1 MGKSKPATQK
11 PKAAPAPKLDAY
23 GHPPG
28 HKLYGL
34 EPQFGAWWHPTNHPP
49 LRRHLIMF
57 RGGLEKY
64 PQSLGRAE
72 HFKAATQIL
81 WGPRNARKKFLWHPW
96 AERMLEAACAEMDK
110 SPKNFLAVAGCAS
123 SGKCLA
129 PETPVLKFDGSVV
142 PAKDIRPGDLLMG
155 DDSTPRKVLVTNPG
169 RSNMVRIVPYSG
181 DSWEC
186 NDDHILVLKRTWS
199 GASSKRRVGETV
211 EISVK
216 DYLATSA
223 GFKRR
228 HRLYLIGV
236 EFPETPV
243 EVDPRVYGI
252 WLGDGATSRPIFH
265 LPDTGTKEP
274 LYRYVINTLERA
286 GLAVTSRVY
295 DGSRIPTLIAG
306 MGAGKPSV
314 FTDLV
319 RESSGVVGGQP
330 TREGEKRILRRYLIN
345 SRRVRSELL
354 AGILDT
360 DGYTQGTYVEFSCAL
375 KGLSEDVAYLA
386 RSLGFRVS
394 VTPRFTSCQG
404 KKFLSYRLNISGD
417 FSGIPFMRLRV
428 VDKKLRKASEA
439 VGFKVE
445 QLGEGDWYGWTLDGN
460 GRFLL
465 GDFTVTHNT
474 DWAAVWAII
483 NFLCLPEKTMVIVTS
498 TTLKDSR
505 KRIWGSI
512 RDYWQAI
519 PGRAPGKLVD
529 SQGLIRYDL
538 GGNEASDKS
547 GITLVAAEKSKDKE
561 ALGKLI
567 GFKADRLILIAD
579 ELPELGESV
588 VGAAYSNL
596 ANNPS
601 FQMIGLGNPSSYYDA
616 FGVFAKPKAGW
627 ASINAGSEEWET
639 ERGVCIRFDGE
650 KSPNILAGKT
660 IYPWMITQSFLDQQ
674 RESLGENSGAYWRM
688 VRGFWSSTGASDGI
702 YSEADIV
709 KFKADQPTVWLTPPI
724 KIAALDPAFTNGGD
738 RSALYFGYYGDSK
751 DGLKTLCFDHVE
763 FLAEDVT
770 DKDNPRTF
778 QIVKQFRDRCEAF
791 GVLPENAAFDFSGA
805 GKPFGDIVSREWS
818 PKVNRIDF
826 AGKASDL
833 PASVSDP
840 TPSCERY
847 ANRVTEIWFG
857 AKELIRTQ
865 QIRGVSTSLAKEMC
879 ARTYS
884 TVKGASMRLLAE
896 PKPEMKM
903 RIGKS
908 PDEADAA
915 LMLVALCRERF
926 GFGADV
932 ATERGVPRSSVRPL
946 REQLRRLNIV
956 NVPRMITRV

>member
-1 MGKSKPATQK
+1 
-11 PKAAPAPKLDAY
+11 
-23 GHPPG
+23 
-28 HKLYGL
+28 
-34 EPQFGAWWHPTNHPP
+34 
-49 LRRHLIMF
+49 MF
-57 RGGLEKY
+57 RGGIEKF
-64 PQSLGRAE
+64 PQSLGRVE

-96 AERMLEAACAEMDK
+96 AERMLETFCAEMDK
-110 SPKNFLAVAGCAS
+110 GPKNFIAVAGCAS
-123 SGKCLA
+123 SGK
-129 PETPVLKFDGSVV
+129 
-142 PAKDIRPGDLLMG
+142 
-155 DDSTPRKVLVTNPG
+155 
-169 RSNMVRIVPYSG
+169 
-181 DSWEC
+181 
-186 NDDHILVLKRTWS
+186 
-199 GASSKRRVGETV
+199 
-211 EISVK
+211 
-216 DYLATSA
+216 
-223 GFKRR
+223 
-228 HRLYLIGV
+228 
-236 EFPETPV
+236 
-243 EVDPRVYGI
+243 
-252 WLGDGATSRPIFH
+252 
-265 LPDTGTKEP
+265 
-274 LYRYVINTLERA
+274 
-286 GLAVTSRVY
+286 
-295 DGSRIPTLIAG
+295 
-306 MGAGKPSV
+306 
-314 FTDLV
+314 TD
-319 RESSGVVGGQP
+319 
-330 TREGEKRILRRYLIN
+330 
-345 SRRVRSELL
+345 
-354 AGILDT
+354 
-360 DGYTQGTYVEFSCAL
+360 
-375 KGLSEDVAYLA
+375 
-386 RSLGFRVS
+386 
-394 VTPRFTSCQG
+394 
-404 KKFLSYRLNISGD
+404 
-417 FSGIPFMRLRV
+417 M
-428 VDKKLRKASEA
+428 
-439 VGFKVE
+439 
-445 QLGEGDWYGWTLDGN
+445 
-460 GRFLL
+460 
-465 GDFTVTHNT
+465 
-474 DWAAVWAII
+474 AAVWAII

-660 IYPWMITQSFLDQQ
+660 IYPWMITQDFLTQQ

-738 RSALYFGYYGDSK
+738 RSALYFGHFGDST

-770 DKDNPRTF
+770 DKENPRTF

-932 ATERGVPRSSVRPL
+932 ATERGVPRTTFRPL
-946 REQLRRLNIV
+946 REQLRRLNMV

>member
-1 MGKSKPATQK
+1 MGKAKTPTQK
-11 PKAAPAPKLDAY
+11 PKSAPAPKLDAY
-23 GHPPG
+23 GHLPG

-57 RGGLEKY
+57 RDGLSKF
-64 PQSLGRAE
+64 PQSLGRVE
-72 HFKAATQIL
+72 HFRAATQIL
-81 WGPRNARKKFLWHPW
+81 WGPRNARKKFVWHPW

-129 PETPVLKFDGSVV
+129 PDTPVLKFDGAVV
-142 PAKDIRPGDLLMG
+142 PARDIRPGDLLMG
-155 DDSTPRKVLVTNPG
+155 DDSTPRTVLATNPG

-186 NDDHILVLKRTWS
+186 NDDHILVIKSPIGDILELS
-199 GASSKRRVGETV
+199 VIAY
-211 EISVK
+211 ISRP
-216 DYLATSA
+216 YLAGSEMVRRRPD
-223 GFKRR
+223 GDEWFK
-228 HRLYLIGV
+228 
-236 EFPETPV
+236 
-243 EVDPRVYGI
+243 
-252 WLGDGATSRPIFH
+252 
-265 LPDTGTKEP
+265 
-274 LYRYVINTLERA
+274 
-286 GLAVTSRVY
+286 
-295 DGSRIPTLIAG
+295 
-306 MGAGKPSV
+306 
-314 FTDLV
+314 
-319 RESSGVVGGQP
+319 
-330 TREGEKRILRRYLIN
+330 
-345 SRRVRSELL
+345 
-354 AGILDT
+354 
-360 DGYTQGTYVEFSCAL
+360 
-375 KGLSEDVAYLA
+375 
-386 RSLGFRVS
+386 FRV
-394 VTPRFTSCQG
+394 VP
-404 KKFLSYRLNISGD
+404 
-417 FSGIPFMRLRV
+417 
-428 VDKKLRKASEA
+428 
-439 VGFKVE
+439 
-445 QLGEGDWYGWTLDGN
+445 LGEGDWYGWTLDGN

-538 GGNEASDKS
+538 GGNETSDKS

-660 IYPWMITQSFLDQQ
+660 MYPWMITKEFLEQQ

-709 KFKADQPTVWLTPPI
+709 KFKADQPAIWLTPPV

-738 RSALYFGYYGDSK
+738 RSALYFGHYGEST

-770 DKDNPRTF
+770 DKENPRTF
-778 QIVKQFRDRCEAF
+778 QIVKQFRERCEAF

-840 TPSCERY
+840 TPSHERY

-932 ATERGVPRSSVRPL
+932 ATERGISRAAVRPL
-946 REQLRRLNIV
+946 REQLRRLNV
-956 NVPRMITRV
+956 ANTPRMLTRV